1 MAAVNLAFPRKEEK
15 FSLRQAGLFAKVP
28 LLAQPNVPEK
38 SRQQPGSP
46 WLLRDDAP
54 QLVRLAPNQIWR

>member
-1 MAAVNLAFPRKEEK
+1 MAAVNLSFPRKEEK

-46 WLLRDDAP
+46 WLKTDGP
-54 QLVRLAPNQIWR
+54 